1 MKPSLYFLF
10 CTSHKEAKN
19 IREVLLE
26 KRLIAC
32 GGTMDIKHSKYWWLG
47 QYEEASNEVLLLMES
62 VEKNFAKMEKEIRKI
77 HSHKTFVLAS
87 FPIKTTN
94 DVIKWLKEELK

>member
-1 MKPSLYFLF
+1 
-10 CTSHKEAKN
+10 
-19 IREVLLE
+19 VLLE

-47 QYEEASNEVLLLMES
+47 QYEEASGEVLLIMES
-62 VEKNFAKMEKEIRKI
+62 KEENFAKIGKEVRKI
-77 HSHKTFVLAS
+77 HEHKTFVLAS
-87 FPIKTTN
+87 FPIKTTK